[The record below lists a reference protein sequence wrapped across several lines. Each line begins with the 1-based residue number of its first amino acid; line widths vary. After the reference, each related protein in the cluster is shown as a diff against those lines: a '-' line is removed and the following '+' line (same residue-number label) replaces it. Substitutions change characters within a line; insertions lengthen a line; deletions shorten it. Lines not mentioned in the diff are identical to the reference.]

1 MNTWELEEH
10 GGNVIENL
18 MVQTYR
24 ENKIQKIIL
33 NPSIPPPHTHKNCT
47 FIH

>member
-18 MVQTYR
+18 MVQTYW
-24 ENKIQKIIL
+24 ENQ
-33 NPSIPPPHTHKNCT
+33 NPKDNLKPLHSPSPH
-47 FIH
+47 I